1 MKVSDEFKLITVIK
15 QSKGDDLMQY
25 SLLIIGGKAVV
36 IFPLLSSDI
45 CNNTSSGIRGYFG
58 TGSLG

>member
-45 CNNTSSGIRGYFG
+45 CNNTSSRIRGYFG